1 MSIEVQKKFTQKFG
15 YPPTSLVQ
23 APGRVELLGNHT
35 DYHQGLVLSLAV
47 DKFIFIASSRRDDE
61 KIRLVST
68 AFPEGEIFSHSDFKK
83 NPAAPWA
90 DYSKGV
96 LDQLQKRGVPIGGFD
111 AAIDSIIP
119 MGAGLSSSA
128 ALEVATALSARQL
141 FSYTTSKTGLAIPLK
156 RNAKGELP
164 KLTPAEKLDL
174 AKICQAAEN
183 QFVGVN
189 CGLLDQIS
197 SLFGRAS
204 HAIEIDCRD
213 FSIKHVPMRGDIAV
227 VICHSGVK
235 HSLVGGEYNQ
245 LRRQSESA
253 AKKLGGKFLRSVS
266 AKMLSENKS
275 KLTRREYQCAYHIVG
290 ENRRVMLGA
299 QALRNKNFA
308 QLGQYMWQSH
318 ESSRDYFHNSTDELD
333 LLVELARQHP
343 ATLGA
348 RLTGGGFGGATI
360 NLIQRHAI
368 QNFSEYISAR
378 YEKISGYKMKP
389 LLCQVVDGAR

>member
-1 MSIEVQKKFTQKFG
+1 MSIKVQKFFAQKFG

-47 DKFIFIASSRRDDE
+47 DKYIFIASSRRDDK

-68 AFPEGEIFSHSDFKK
+68 AFPEGEIFSLSDLKK

-96 LDQLQKRGVPIGGFD
+96 LDQLQKRQVAIGGFD
-111 AAIDSIIP
+111 AGIDSTIP
-119 MGAGLSSSA
+119 IGAGLSSSA
-128 ALEVATALSARQL
+128 ALEVATALTVRQL
-141 FSYTTSKTGLAIPLK
+141 FPYTTRKKGSAIALK
-156 RNAKGELP
+156 RNAQGALP
-164 KLTPAEKLDL
+164 KLKPEEKLDL
-174 AKICQAAEN
+174 AKICQAGEN
-183 QFVGVN
+183 QFVGVR

-197 SLFGRAS
+197 SLFGRAL

-213 FSIKHVPMRGDIAV
+213 LFIKHVPMRGEMAV

-235 HSLVGGEYNQ
+235 HSLAGGEYNG

-253 AKKLGGKFLRSVS
+253 AKKLGVKFLRSVS

-290 ENRRVMLGA
+290 ENRRVILGA
-299 QALRNKNFA
+299 QALRKKDFA
-308 QLGQYMWQSH
+308 QFGQYMWESH
-318 ESSRDYFHNSTDELD
+318 ESSRDYFHNSTNELD
-333 LLVELARQHP
+333 LLVELAREHP

-360 NLIQRHAI
+360 NLIQRRAI

-389 LLCQVVDGAR
+389 LLCEVVDGAK